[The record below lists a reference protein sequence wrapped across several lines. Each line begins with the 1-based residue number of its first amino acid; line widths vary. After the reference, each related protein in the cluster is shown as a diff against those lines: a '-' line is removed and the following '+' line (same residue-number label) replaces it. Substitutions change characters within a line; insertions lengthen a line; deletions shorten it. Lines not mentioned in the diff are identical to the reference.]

1 MRIILA
7 LSAAVAAFA
16 SVPAMSAPQA
26 CDAAPA
32 ALRAAAAQAE
42 AVAQRKA
49 LADVTVGEKLCEAG
63 NRFEA
68 TRKFR
73 TAARTLKLD
82 LATLLNGTTATAEAQ
97 Q

>member
-1 MRIILA
+1 MRAIIA
-7 LSAAVAAFA
+7 LSAVVAAFA

-32 ALRAAAAQAE
+32 ALRAAAVQAE
-42 AVAQRKA
+42 AGAQRKA
-49 LADVTVGEKLCEAG
+49 LTDVSVGEKLCEAG

-73 TAARTLKLD
+73 EAARTLKVD
-82 LATLLNGTTATAEAQ
+82 LATVLSGATATAEAQ